1 MQMARTPARLQPTP
15 QGTPPP
21 SDPPRCSPYS
31 GRIVITVTVEDP
43 RQPEVEALLRAGD
56 AYALSLYP
64 PDSCYMLNLDE
75 LVAPGV
81 TVFVARDPQSRALGM
96 AALVDRGDA
105 TGELKRLY
113 VDEAGRG
120 QGIATAVMDALEA
133 AAEAQGIR
141 TLQLET
147 GPKQLAAIAL
157 YERRGYRHIPNFG
170 PYVGDEFSV
179 CMEKPLGS

>member
-1 MQMARTPARLQPTP
+1 MIA
-15 QGTPPP
+15 
-21 SDPPRCSPYS
+21 
-31 GRIVITVTVEDP
+31 IEDP

-64 PDSCYMLNLDE
+64 ADSCYMLNLDE
-75 LVAPGV
+75 LVADGV
-81 TVFVARDPQSRALGM
+81 TVFVARDDAGTATGM
-96 AALVDRGDA
+96 AALVNRGDT
-105 TGELKRLY
+105 TGELKRLF

-120 QGIATAVMDALEA
+120 QGVATAVMDALEA
-133 AAEAQGIR
+133 SAREQGIR

-157 YERRGYRHIPNFG
+157 YEQRGYTHIDNFG

-179 CMEKPLGS
+179 CMEKLLP

>member
-1 MQMARTPARLQPTP
+1 M
-15 QGTPPP
+15 
-21 SDPPRCSPYS
+21 
-31 GRIVITVTVEDP
+31 ITVTIEDP

-64 PDSCYMLNLDE
+64 PDSCYMLNMDE
-75 LVAPGV
+75 LGEPNV
-81 TVFVARDPQSRALGM
+81 TVFVARDAQARALGM
-96 AALVDRGDA
+96 AALVNRGDS

-133 AAEAQGIR
+133 AAHEQGIR

-157 YERRGYRHIPNFG
+157 YERRGYTHIPNFG

-179 CMEKPLGS
+179 CMEKPLA

>member
-1 MQMARTPARLQPTP
+1 MT
-15 QGTPPP
+15 
-21 SDPPRCSPYS
+21 
-31 GRIVITVTVEDP
+31 IVTVEDP
-43 RQPEVEALLRAGD
+43 RQPEIEAMLHAGD

-64 PDSCYMLNLDE
+64 ADSCYMLDLDE
-75 LVAPGV
+75 LRAEGV
-81 TVFVARDPQSRALGM
+81 TVFVARDAEGRALGM

-120 QGIATAVMDALEA
+120 QGVATAVMDALEA
-133 AAEAQGIR
+133 AARAQGIR

-157 YERRGYRHIPNFG
+157 YERRGYAHIENFG

-179 CMEKPLGS
+179 CMEKPLA

>member
-1 MQMARTPARLQPTP
+1 MQMASVLARLQPTP
-15 QGTPPP
+15 QATAPVPHRG
-21 SDPPRCSPYS
+21 RASPYS

-75 LVAPGV
+75 LAAPGV
-81 TVFVARDPQSRALGM
+81 TVFVARDADSRALGM
-96 AALVDRGDA
+96 AALVNRGDT

-120 QGIATAVMDALEA
+120 QGVATAVMDALEA
-133 AAEAQGIR
+133 AARAQGIR

-157 YERRGYRHIPNFG
+157 YERRGYRHIENFG

-179 CMEKPLGS
+179 CMETTLV